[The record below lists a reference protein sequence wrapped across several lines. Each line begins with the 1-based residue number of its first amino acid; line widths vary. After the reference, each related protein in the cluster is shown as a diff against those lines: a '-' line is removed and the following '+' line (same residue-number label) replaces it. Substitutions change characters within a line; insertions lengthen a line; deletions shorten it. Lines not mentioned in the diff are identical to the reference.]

1 MKKRLFFSFLLGIS
15 LSTNAQCPPSA
26 FAYLSAYSTCPTGC
40 GVLLVNW
47 PEGVL
52 VNIYGGSPIS
62 IISSVPIPG
71 TFGGPS
77 TGNAFTCVPCNVPL
91 IFASAV
97 PGATSGCV
105 ILNTGG
111 IPIKLVRF
119 EGRFINQR
127 VELSWEAEN
136 ETSGAVYTIERS
148 QDGRQ
153 FSAIGQVQGLNAGPQ
168 RNRYQYHD
176 LQVPGGQ
183 VYYRIRTQE
192 SGQPAPRY
200 SNLLLIRSQ
209 DSDQSITAF
218 PNPFENSLAI
228 SISGPQLPAWVSLH
242 NAQGARVYHR
252 LHRETAFRIEQQLPR
267 GVYTLT
273 LQPTNGKPPVIKKLV
288 RQ

>member
-1 MKKRLFFSFLLGIS
+1 MKKRLFLSLLLGFS
-15 LSTNAQCPPSA
+15 LTAKAQCPPNA

-52 VNIYGGSPIS
+52 VNIYGSSPIS

-71 TFGGPS
+71 TFGGS
-77 TGNAFTCVPCNVPL
+77 GTGNAFTCVPCNVPL

-111 IPIKLVRF
+111 IPIKLARF
-119 EGRFINQR
+119 EGRVINQG
-127 VELSWEAEN
+127 VELTWEAEN
-136 ETSGAVYTIERS
+136 ETSSALYIIERS
-148 QDGRQ
+148 HDGRRFQ
-153 FSAIGQVQGLNAGPQ
+153 TIGQVQSFHAGPQ
-168 RNRYQYHD
+168 RQRYQYVD
-176 LQVPGGQ
+176 QQAPTANA
-183 VYYRIRTQE
+183 YYRLRTQE
-192 SGQPAPRY
+192 QGQTTAKY
-200 SNLLLIRSQ
+200 SSLLLIRGQESNAGV
-209 DSDQSITAF
+209 TAF

-228 SISGPQLPAWVSLH
+228 SMTSAQLPAWVSLH
-242 NAQGARVYHR
+242 NTQGVRVYHR
-252 LHRETAFRIEQQLPR
+252 LHRETAFRIEQQLPK

-273 LQPTNGKPPVIKKLV
+273 VQPVNGNAPVIKKLV